1 MNLEDKI
8 LEYLNGEMSPTEAAL
23 FEEKISGD
31 SALKELVKDY
41 QILSEVIGEF
51 EMEIPSIELTQ
62 RFTGFLHTEL
72 NATPVK
78 SIHKPWYRYMGI
90 AASMIILIAAGI
102 LFGIQYSQ
110 NNTLENQSTE
120 LALLRNKVQEMLDDQ
135 SVPTRINAMYVAQNS
150 ISTDPTLINMLIKTM
165 KEDESSHVRL
175 AAVQALSD
183 YTGNDAV
190 KIAILE
196 HLEKENDPFVKVA
209 IIQSLRKM
217 KNSNAV
223 HTFDDLIK
231 NEETPRFIKDE
242 AHKAIL
248 ELNKI

>member
-8 LEYLNGEMSPTEAAL
+8 LEYLNGEMSPKEAAL
-23 FEEKISGD
+23 FEEKVSSD
-31 SALKELVKDY
+31 SALKELMTEY
-41 QILSEVIGEF
+41 QVLSEVIGE
-51 EMEIPSIELTQ
+51 EELEIPSVGLTQ
-62 RFTGFLHTEL
+62 GFAGFLHNEM
-72 NATPVK
+72 NATKIK

-102 LFGIQYSQ
+102 LFGIKYSQ

-120 LALLRNKVQEMLDDQ
+120 LALLRNKVQEMLNDQ

-150 ISTDPTLINMLIKTM
+150 NSTDPTLVNMLIKTM

-183 YTGNDAV
+183 YTGNEAA
-190 KIAILE
+190 KNAFIE
-196 HLEKENDPFVKVA
+196 HIEKENDPFVKVA

-217 KNSNAV
+217 KDSDAV